1 MLELKEEEVKRQD
14 HQVVDITVIKEPV
27 DIPSL
32 HVMMGL
38 PKEAH
43 VLGLSKSFVSKKK
56 KK

>member
-14 HQVVDITVIKEPV
+14 HVPVDITVIKEPV

-32 HVMMGL
+32 HVMLGL
-38 PKEAH
+38 PKEDQ
-43 VLGLSKSFVSKKK
+43 VLGLSKSIVSKKK